1 MLRDL
6 HIEQFAL
13 IDDLWLEFGPGLTVL
28 TGETGAGKTVLL
40 SALELVM
47 GGRGDSGQI
56 AAGADKAKVEA
67 IFDSAQSEDT
77 TVSRTMTAGGRT
89 RVLLNGELSR
99 VTVLQKQIGSL
110 IDLHGQHD
118 HQALLSPARHREYL
132 DRWAQADIMPLLD
145 TYSKTRDS
153 WQQAQDELQAI
164 ETLLKKSIEEREAG
178 KLALVEIERI
188 DPQPGEDDELRAKMP
203 TLQNSEHIAE
213 LMSSAQEVLRGEGT
227 ALESLYD
234 LDAVLEQV
242 LAFDPSLQDLRT
254 ATVEARHAIEGIA
267 DAVSEY
273 AASIEHDP
281 KALEAAFERLS
292 ILESL
297 AKRYGPTLAAVIERK
312 DHLLKVI
319 DLAENSDERLFS
331 ARDAEAAAREDF
343 CGAAQALTAARR
355 RAALAFV
362 EELSSAAADLELGKV
377 RFDIEIVELPFEQ
390 WTASGGEKIEILYA
404 PAPAVPLRP
413 LAKIASGGEISRV
426 MLALKSVLG
435 EADNTEVL
443 IFDEVDAGIG
453 GATGL
458 AIGAKLKSLA
468 ESHQV
473 IVVTHLA
480 QVAAYAD
487 AHFLVSKED
496 AADGKTVHTTVK
508 PLNAEQRI
516 QEIARMLSGSNSETA
531 LTHARELIDSC

>member
-67 IFDSAQSEDT
+67 IFDSAPSEDI

-99 VTVLQKQIGSL
+99 VTALQKHIGSL

-203 TLQNSEHIAE
+203 TLQNSERIAE
-213 LMSSAQEVLRGEGT
+213 LMSSAQ
-227 ALESLYD
+227 
-234 LDAVLEQV
+234 
-242 LAFDPSLQDLRT
+242 
-254 ATVEARHAIEGIA
+254 
-267 DAVSEY
+267 
-273 AASIEHDP
+273 
-281 KALEAAFERLS
+281 
-292 ILESL
+292 
-297 AKRYGPTLAAVIERK
+297 
-312 DHLLKVI
+312 
-319 DLAENSDERLFS
+319 
-331 ARDAEAAAREDF
+331 
-343 CGAAQALTAARR
+343 
-355 RAALAFV
+355 
-362 EELSSAAADLELGKV
+362 
-377 RFDIEIVELPFEQ
+377 
-390 WTASGGEKIEILYA
+390 
-404 PAPAVPLRP
+404 
-413 LAKIASGGEISRV
+413 
-426 MLALKSVLG
+426 
-435 EADNTEVL
+435 
-443 IFDEVDAGIG
+443 
-453 GATGL
+453 
-458 AIGAKLKSLA
+458 
-468 ESHQV
+468 
-473 IVVTHLA
+473 
-480 QVAAYAD
+480 
-487 AHFLVSKED
+487 
-496 AADGKTVHTTVK
+496 
-508 PLNAEQRI
+508 
-516 QEIARMLSGSNSETA
+516 
-531 LTHARELIDSC
+531 